1 MYTETIREGR
11 IDYMQIVYTYT
22 IKGCSNVKRVE
33 NIN

>member
-11 IDYMQIVYTYT
+11 IDYMQIVYT